1 MRTPK
6 TYRERG
12 EQPKRNRSIKI
23 EDDLY
28 IQFRTHA
35 AKLGLGFSAWAVN
48 ALLERME
55 QERLNFKLE
64 QRMKKR

>member
-1 MRTPK
+1 MKTPK

-12 EQPKRNRSIKI
+12 EEPKKNRSIKI

-28 IQFRTHA
+28 VQFQTHA

-48 ALLERME
+48 ALLEKME
-55 QERLNFKLE
+55 QERFDFKLE
-64 QRMKKR
+64 KVMKKR

>member
-1 MRTPK
+1 MTKPK

-28 IQFRTHA
+28 VQFQTHA

-48 ALLERME
+48 ALLEKME
-55 QERLNFKLE
+55 QERFDFKLE
-64 QRMKKR
+64 KVMKKR

>member
-1 MRTPK
+1 MTKPK

-12 EQPKRNRSIKI
+12 EEPKRNRSIKI

-28 IQFRTHA
+28 VQFQTHA

-48 ALLERME
+48 ALLEKMD
-55 QERLNFKLE
+55 QERFDFKLE
-64 QRMKKR
+64 KVMKKR

>member
-1 MRTPK
+1 MTIPK

-28 IQFRTHA
+28 VQFQSHA
-35 AKLGLGFSAWAVN
+35 ERLGLGFSAWAVN
-48 ALLERME
+48 ALVDRMNQDRLE
-55 QERLNFKLE
+55 FKLSE
-64 QRMKKR
+64 RMKKR

>member
-1 MRTPK
+1 MKPK

-12 EQPKRNRSIKI
+12 EEPKKNRSIKI

-28 IQFRTHA
+28 VQFQSHS

-48 ALLERME
+48 ALLDRMV
-55 QERLNFKLE
+55 QERLYFKLSE
-64 QRMKKR
+64 RMKKR

>member
-1 MRTPK
+1 MTKPK

-28 IQFRTHA
+28 VQFQTHA
-35 AKLGLGFSAWAVN
+35 AKLGLRFSAWAVN
-48 ALLERME
+48 ALLDRMN
-55 QERLNFKLE
+55 QERLDFKLE

>member
-1 MRTPK
+1 MTKPK

-28 IQFRTHA
+28 VQFQTHA

-48 ALLERME
+48 ALLDRMD
-55 QERLNFKLE
+55 QERFDFKLE
-64 QRMKKR
+64 KVMKKR

>member
-1 MRTPK
+1 MRIPK

-12 EQPKRNRSIKI
+12 EEPKKNRSIKI

-28 IQFRTHA
+28 VQFQSHA

-48 ALLERME
+48 ALLDRMVH
-55 QERLNFKLE
+55 ERLDFRLSE
-64 QRMKKR
+64 RMKKR

>member
-1 MRTPK
+1 MKPK
-6 TYRERG
+6 TYRDRG
-12 EQPKRNRSIKI
+12 EQIKHNRSIKI

-28 IQFRTHA
+28 VQFQTHA

-48 ALLERME
+48 ALLERMD
-55 QERLNFKLE
+55 QERLDFKLE

>member
-1 MRTPK
+1 MKPK

-12 EQPKRNRSIKI
+12 EQIKHNRSVKI

-28 IQFRTHA
+28 IQFQSHA
-35 AKLGLGFSAWAVN
+35 ERLGLGFSAWAVN
-48 ALLERME
+48 ALLDRMN
-55 QERLNFKLE
+55 QDRLDFKLE

>member
-1 MRTPK
+1 MSKHK

-12 EQPKRNRSIKI
+12 EQLKKNRSVKI

-28 IQFRTHA
+28 IQFQTHA

-48 ALLERME
+48 ALLDRMV
-55 QERLNFKLE
+55 QERLNFKLSE
-64 QRMKKR
+64 RMKKR

>member
-1 MRTPK
+1 MTKPK

-12 EQPKRNRSIKI
+12 EKPKKNRSIKI

-28 IQFRTHA
+28 VQFQSHA

-48 ALLERME
+48 ALLERMD
-55 QERLNFKLE
+55 QERLDFKLSE
-64 QRMKKR
+64 RMKKR

>member
-1 MRTPK
+1 MSKPK
-6 TYRERG
+6 TYRDRG

-28 IQFRTHA
+28 VQFQTHS

-48 ALLERME
+48 ALLERMD
-55 QERLNFKLE
+55 QERFDFKLE
-64 QRMKKR
+64 KVMKKR

>member
-1 MRTPK
+1 MTKPK

-28 IQFRTHA
+28 VQFQSHA
-35 AKLGLGFSAWAVN
+35 EKLGLRFSAWAVH

-55 QERLNFKLE
+55 QERFQFKLE
-64 QRMKKR
+64 KVMKKR